1 MNESTNLRETCNIT
15 IVKKNGNVIVK
26 KTKEEHSNEN

>member
-1 MNESTNLRETCNIT
+1 MNETTNLQETCNII

-26 KTKEEHSNEN
+26 KTKEGHSDEN

>member
-1 MNESTNLRETCNIT
+1 MNESTNLRETCNII

-26 KTKEEHSNEN
+26 KTKEEHYNEN

>member
-1 MNESTNLRETCNIT
+1 MNESTNLQEICNIT

>member
-1 MNESTNLRETCNIT
+1 MNESTNLQETFNI
-15 IVKKNGNVIVK
+15 INVKKNVNVIVK